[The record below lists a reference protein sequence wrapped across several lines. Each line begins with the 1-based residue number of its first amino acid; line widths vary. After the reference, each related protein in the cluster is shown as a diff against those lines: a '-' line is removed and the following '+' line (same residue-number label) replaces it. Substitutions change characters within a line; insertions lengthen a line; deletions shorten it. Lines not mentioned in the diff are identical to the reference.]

1 MKWPALTL
9 ALLLAPSF
17 LAGCAVNPATGKTNF
32 VMMSEQQELD
42 LGRRYNQEIA
52 KQNPRYADDQLQAYV
67 QQVGQRVAS
76 HSHRANIP
84 YQFTVVDSPDINA
97 FALPGGYI
105 YIHRGLLAYLGSEAE
120 LAAVLGH
127 EVGHVTAR
135 HSVQQQSQST
145 AWNILGQAVAIGTGV
160 GAAGDLTNVLGTAFV
175 RGYGRDMELEADGL
189 GAQYLARS
197 GYDPQ
202 AMIEVVEVLKN
213 QEEFAQ
219 DQARRKGQSAPPS
232 SYHGL
237 FDTHPD
243 NDKRLQQVVGPARAL
258 VGGNQVVNREV
269 FLKHLEG
276 LPFGD
281 SEQTGVRRG
290 QDFYHAELNF
300 TLHFPNGWGLV
311 NRPDAVIT
319 HSPDQQAFIALTL
332 DGQKPAMEP
341 AEYLRRK
348 ARGQRLNME
357 EPLQLAGLQGATA
370 VMPGSPARRVA
381 VIYKDDKVYLF
392 VGAIRNQASLESQDD
407 NFMAVIRSF
416 RPLKKEELALA
427 QPLRLH
433 VIQVKSGQ
441 TIASLARDS
450 KLPGTQADLEN
461 RIRLLNNLYPIGEP
475 KPGDWLKVLR

>member
-1 MKWPALTL
+1 MRSPALAM
-9 ALLLAPSF
+9 ALLLAFSL

-42 LGRRYNQEIA
+42 LGRRYNQEIV
-52 KQNPRYADDQLQAYV
+52 KQNPPYADAKLQAYV
-67 QQVGQRVAS
+67 QEVGRRVAS
-76 HSHRANIP
+76 HSHRSSIP
-84 YQFTVVDSPDINA
+84 YHFTLVDSPDINA

-105 YIHRGLLAYLGSEAE
+105 YINRGLLAYLNSEAE

-160 GAAGDLTNVLGTAFV
+160 GAAVDLTNVLGTAFV

-202 AMIEVVEVLKN
+202 AMIEVVKVLKN
-213 QEEFAQ
+213 QEEFAR
-219 DQARRKGQSAPPS
+219 DQARRKGLEAPPS
-232 SYHGL
+232 GYHGL

-243 NDKRLQQVVGPARAL
+243 NDTRLQQVVGPARSLA
-258 VGGNQVVNREV
+258 GGNQVVNREV

-281 SEQTGVRRG
+281 SAETGVRRG
-290 QDFYHAELNF
+290 QDFYHAELGF
-300 TLHFPNGWGLV
+300 TFHFPDGWGLV
-311 NRPDAVIT
+311 NRPDAVIS
-319 HSPDQQAFIALTL
+319 HSADQQAFIAMTL
-332 DGQKPAMEP
+332 DGSKPSLPP
-341 AEYLRRK
+341 ADYLRQK
-348 ARGQRLNME
+348 AGSQRLSME
-357 EPLQLAGLQGATA
+357 ESLQQDGLQGATA
-370 VMPGSPARRVA
+370 VLPGNPARRVA
-381 VIYKDDKVYLF
+381 VIYKDDKAYLF
-392 VGAIRNQASLESQDD
+392 VGAIRNKASLESEDD
-407 NFMAVIRSF
+407 KFLSVIHSF
-416 RPLKKEELALA
+416 RPMKKEELALA

-433 VIQVKSGQ
+433 LIQVKSGQ
-441 TIASLARDS
+441 TVASLARES
-450 KLPGTQADLEN
+450 KLPGPQADLEN

-475 KPGDWLKVLR
+475 KPGDWLKVVR

>member
-1 MKWPALTL
+1 MRSAALVM
-9 ALLLAPSF
+9 ALLLASSQ
-17 LAGCAVNPATGKTNF
+17 LVGCAVNPATGKTNF

-52 KQNPRYADDQLQAYV
+52 KQNPRYADEKLQAYV
-67 QQVGQRVAS
+67 QEVGTRVS
-76 HSHRANIP
+76 RHSHRSNIS
-84 YQFTVVDSPDINA
+84 YLFTVVDSPDINA

-105 YIHRGLLAYLGSEAE
+105 YINRGLLAYLNSEAE

-202 AMIEVVEVLKN
+202 AMIEVVKVLKN
-213 QEEFAQ
+213 QEEFAR
-219 DQARRKGQSAPPS
+219 DQAQRKGEPAPPS
-232 SYHGL
+232 GYHGL

-243 NDKRLQQVVGPARAL
+243 NDTRLQQVVGPASAL
-258 VGGNQVVNREV
+258 AGGNQVVNREV

-281 SEQTGVRRG
+281 SAETGVRRD
-290 QDFYHAELNF
+290 QNFYHAELDF
-300 TLHFPNGWGLV
+300 TLHLPDGWGLV

-319 HSPDQQAFIALTL
+319 HSADQQAFIAMTL
-332 DGQKPAMEP
+332 DGRKPTLTP
-341 AEYLRRK
+341 ADYLRKK
-348 ARGQRLNME
+348 AGQRLSME
-357 EPLQLAGLQGATA
+357 EPLQQAGLQGATA
-370 VMPGSPARRVA
+370 VLPGSPARRVA
-381 VIYKDDKVYLF
+381 VIYKDDKAYLF

-407 NFMAVIRSF
+407 HFMSVIRSF
-416 RPLKKEELALA
+416 RPLKKEEQALA

-433 VIQVKSGQ
+433 LIQVKSGQ
-441 TIASLARDS
+441 TIASLARES
-450 KLPGTQADLEN
+450 KLPGTQVDLEN

-475 KPGDWLKVLR
+475 RPGDWLKVVR